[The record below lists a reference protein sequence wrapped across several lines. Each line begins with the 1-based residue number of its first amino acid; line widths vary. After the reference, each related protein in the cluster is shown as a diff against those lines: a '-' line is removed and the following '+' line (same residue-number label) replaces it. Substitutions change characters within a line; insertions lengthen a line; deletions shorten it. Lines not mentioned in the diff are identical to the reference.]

1 MDGVRQDYSAMY
13 QISEDIQ
20 SKAQDYWKLKE
31 ELYQEFNSQLGD
43 GEAAAW
49 GGNRARVLLD
59 KLKKEELTFEE
70 VRSKIEHLADN
81 LNEQARAWDR
91 FENSV

>member
-1 MDGVRQDYSAMY
+1 MNGLKQDYGAMY
-13 QISEDIQ
+13 QIADEIQ

-43 GEAAAW
+43 GDAAAW

>member
-13 QISEDIQ
+13 QISEEMQ
-20 SKAQDYWKLKE
+20 NKAQDYWKLKE
-31 ELYQEFNSQLGD
+31 ELYQEFTTQLSDGD
-43 GEAAAW
+43 TAAW

>member
-43 GEAAAW
+43 GDAAAW
-49 GGNRARVLLD
+49 SGERARVLLD